1 MVFQKTYCTS
11 GATWHSVFVFVFVLV
26 FVFVCVFSLFCRNM
40 EYVQPPLSA
49 SNPMIL
55 EARARARA
63 REKPIVK
70 ARKRAREREKPKPK
84 VKARAGAGILFHLSI
99 PTTLNSHCS
108 TCSRMN
114 PKFIAGLSLSL
125 SQKKVSAAAL
135 QRKMTVK
142 LTTGTWVDGIDAS
155 TYSFKS
161 EYKSI

>member
-26 FVFVCVFSLFCRNM
+26 FVFVCVFSLFCKILLLLCRSWV

-55 EARARARA
+55 EARS
-63 REKPIVK
+63 REKSIVK

-99 PTTLNSHCS
+99 PITLNSHCS
-108 TCSRMN
+108 TCSRMS
-114 PKFIAGLSLSL
+114 PKFIAGSSL

-142 LTTGTWVDGIDAS
+142 LTTGT
-155 TYSFKS
+155 
-161 EYKSI
+161 

>member
-1 MVFQKTYCTS
+1 M
-11 GATWHSVFVFVFVLV
+11 
-26 FVFVCVFSLFCRNM
+26 
-40 EYVQPPLSA
+40 QPPLSA

-55 EARARARA
+55 EARS
-63 REKPIVK
+63 REKSIVK

-142 LTTGTWVDGIDAS
+142 LTTGTWVGGIDAS
-155 TYSFKS
+155 TRSFKS
-161 EYKSI
+161 ESKSI